1 MKINSSSTVRP
12 AQSTDRC
19 DLAKL
24 RTLLWP
30 DTQIEEHLIELD
42 EIFRKG
48 TNSTL
53 PMAIFVAHEE
63 NNALVGF
70 TLRWPY
76 APTLTVAVPQAPLAS
91 WKDGLFENHSGNRVS
106 VES

>member
-1 MKINSSSTVRP
+1 MKINSFPAVRP

-24 RTLLWP
+24 WTLLWS

-70 TLRWPY
+70 IEVAIRSH
-76 APTLTVAVPQAPLAS
+76 ADGCSPTRPV
-91 WKDGLFENHSGNRVS
+91 GF
-106 VES
+106 VEGWFVRE